1 LLEKLLLLRLLLLWL
16 EELLLRLGR
25 LEGRLLLRL
34 EMSWKGI
41 NLTILIIISG
51 ETLQSNLF
59 SSQLRKRNLLRLVW
73 GKLLLLLRSKLLW
86 LLGKL
91 LLLLRSKLLRLLGK
105 LLGLLSKLLLG
116 SKLLLLLRSK
126 LLLLSGHKLLSR
138 LWLLGSKLLRVLSKL
153 LVLVELSTELAWLL
167 LSKLLRLLLS
177 KLLRLLL
184 GKLLWLLLSKLL
196 SLLEISEV
204 LVEVLSVELLG
215 SRSVG
220 VKVCSIEHWSS
231 GSLSVVGE
239 GLSLGRGIILL
250 SNQLLLLNDSLLES
264 KNSSMSLFL
273 QLKSRI
279 SLLNRSSTFW
289 SLWNWNLEVGLES
302 SAVISRVLH
311 NLDFSILIHD
321 SILSL
326 HISLSILGF

>member
-25 LEGRLLLRL
+25 LEGGLLLRL

-51 ETLQSNLF
+51 ETLKSNLF
-59 SSQLRKRNLLRLVW
+59 SGQLRQRSLLWLLW
-73 GKLLLLLRSKLLW
+73 SKLLLLLRSKLLW

-91 LLLLRSKLLRLLGK
+91 LRLLCKLLW
-105 LLGLLSKLLLG
+105 LLSKLLLG

-153 LVLVELSTELAWLL
+153 LVLVELSAELAWLL

-196 SLLEISEV
+196 PLLEISEV

-220 VKVCSIEHWSS
+220 VKVGSIEHWSS

-264 KNSSMSLFL
+264 KNGSMSLFL

-279 SLLNRSSTFW
+279 SLLNRSSTFC

>member
-1 LLEKLLLLRLLLLWL
+1 
-16 EELLLRLGR
+16 
-25 LEGRLLLRL
+25 
-34 EMSWKGI
+34 
-41 NLTILIIISG
+41 
-51 ETLQSNLF
+51 
-59 SSQLRKRNLLRLVW
+59 
-73 GKLLLLLRSKLLW
+73 
-86 LLGKL
+86 
-91 LLLLRSKLLRLLGK
+91 
-105 LLGLLSKLLLG
+105 
-116 SKLLLLLRSK
+116 
-126 LLLLSGHKLLSR
+126 
-138 LWLLGSKLLRVLSKL
+138 LGSKLLRVLSKL
-153 LVLVELSTELAWLL
+153 LVLVELSAELAWLL

-196 SLLEISEV
+196 PLLEISEV

-220 VKVCSIEHWSS
+220 VKVGSIEHWSS

>member
-25 LEGRLLLRL
+25 LEGGLLLRL
-34 EMSWKGI
+34 KMSWKGI

-51 ETLQSNLF
+51 ETLKSNLF
-59 SSQLRKRNLLRLVW
+59 SGQLRQRSLLWLLW
-73 GKLLLLLRSKLLW
+73 SKLLLLLRSKLLW

-91 LLLLRSKLLRLLGK
+91 LRLLCKLLW
-105 LLGLLSKLLLG
+105 LLSKLLLG